1 MESVLGQSGGA
12 ERRHHLVE
20 FELKP
25 VVYRQVRRDTDS
37 AKE

>member
-12 ERRHHLVE
+12 ERRRHLVE

-25 VVYRQVRRDTDS
+25 VVYIVKFEVTQT
-37 AKE
+37 

>member
-12 ERRHHLVE
+12 ERRRHPVE

-25 VVYRQVRRDTDS
+25 VVYRQVPSDTHL